1 MLVLFINQLD
11 IRNLKAIREIL
22 TFKLI
27 HLVAIIVK
35 VVVLVAQVKI
45 VIIVKDRKIVRKLNV
60 FIAKKLDMV

>member
-1 MLVLFINQLD
+1 MLVLFINRLE